1 MSCVQLAGSLDKD
14 CKTHKGKRRNASLR
28 LQTSSDLQQAQQIRL
43 GMGEGGPQLF
53 PGALSAAV
61 TAAMH
66 AVPSGSIYWGDAAV
80 QTGQDMPGDSEG
92 LQHEGAL
99 QPQLTSQGVSQ
110 SYEPVFQSK
119 HAVML
124 TWHSFMLTSHQLCK
138 GGDTFSCTHD

>member
-1 MSCVQLAGSLDKD
+1 MC
-14 CKTHKGKRRNASLR
+14 

-80 QTGQDMPGDSEG
+80 QTGQDMPGDGEG

-110 SYEPVFQSK
+110 SYEPVYQSK
-119 HAVML
+119 HAGCHADVAYFYDDTASIMQGWRNIQL
-124 TWHSFMLTSHQLCK
+124 HS
-138 GGDTFSCTHD
+138 